1 MKLVE
6 IKNWS
11 DERLITQNT
20 PDRNGYNSMIVEEL
34 YERIKHG
41 ILAKDIYQEVDA
53 ICDVSV
59 FAVGE
64 IYKYGADAQDLLGYG
79 DIKDWI
85 YNVNDELLSYLKEN
99 NISYTSRVVYYLGE
113 FLESEDDNGKVKAM
127 TNMIIDSYKTLY
139 EMSFDADKCMDEV
152 MKELNSR
159 TGAYSEETKK
169 WQKFKTPEAQAL
181 WYTADFTNCR
191 LG

>member
-11 DERLITQNT
+11 DERLITQNE
-20 PDRNGYNSMIVEEL
+20 PSRNGYNAMIVEEL
-34 YERIKHG
+34 FERIKHG
-41 ILAKDIYQEVDA
+41 ILNKDVYQEVDA

-64 IYKYGADAQDLLGYG
+64 IYKYGANAQDLLGYG
-79 DIKDWI
+79 DIKEWLHNKN
-85 YNVNDELLSYLKEN
+85 NVLIQNLKEN
-99 NISYTSRVVYYLGE
+99 NIEYTSRIIYYLGE
-113 FLESEDDNGKVKAM
+113 FLESQDDNGRVDAM
-127 TNMIIDSYKTLY
+127 INMVIDSYKTLY
-139 EMSFDADKCMDEV
+139 DISFDADKCMDEV

-181 WYTADFTNCR
+181 WYTADFSDCWM
-191 LG
+191 

>member
-1 MKLVE
+1 MKLIE

-11 DERLITQNT
+11 DERLITMNT

-64 IYKYGADAQDLLGYG
+64 IYKYSVDAQEILGFG
-79 DIKDWI
+79 EIKEWI
-85 YNVNDELLSYLKEN
+85 DTVNKELINTLKES
-99 NISYTSRVVYYLGE
+99 NIGYTSRIVYYLGE
-113 FLESEDDNGKVKAM
+113 FLETEDVNTRVDAM
-127 TNMIIDSYKTLY
+127 RNMVVDSYTELY
-139 EMSFDADKCMDEV
+139 AIGFDADKCMNEV

-181 WYTADFTNCR
+181 WYTADFSGCR
-191 LG
+191 V

>member
-1 MKLVE
+1 MKLIE

-11 DERLITQNT
+11 DERLITMNT

-64 IYKYGADAQDLLGYG
+64 IYKYSVDAQEILGFG
-79 DIKDWI
+79 EIKEWVDT
-85 YNVNDELLSYLKEN
+85 VNKELINTLKES
-99 NISYTSRVVYYLGE
+99 NIGYTSRIIYYLGE
-113 FLESEDDNGKVKAM
+113 FLETEDVNTRVDAM
-127 TNMIIDSYKTLY
+127 RNMIVDSYTELY
-139 EMSFDADKCMDEV
+139 AIGFDADKCMNEV

-181 WYTADFTNCR
+181 WYTADFSECR
-191 LG
+191 L

>member
-11 DERLITQNT
+11 DERLITQNE
-20 PDRNGYNSMIVEEL
+20 PSRNGYNAMIVEEL
-34 YERIKHG
+34 FERIKHG
-41 ILAKDIYQEVDA
+41 ILNKDVYQEVDA

-64 IYKYGADAQDLLGYG
+64 IYKYGANAQDLLGYG
-79 DIKDWI
+79 DIKEWLHNKN
-85 YNVNDELLSYLKEN
+85 NVLIQNLKEN
-99 NISYTSRVVYYLGE
+99 NIEYTSRIIYYLGE
-113 FLESEDDNGKVKAM
+113 FLESQDDNGRVDAM
-127 TNMIIDSYKTLY
+127 INMIIDSYKTLY
-139 EMSFDADKCMDEV
+139 DISFDADKCMDEV

-181 WYTADFTNCR
+181 WYTADFSDCWM
-191 LG
+191 

>member
-1 MKLVE
+1 MRLIE
-6 IKNWS
+6 IKQWS

-20 PDRNGYNSMIVEEL
+20 PDRNGYNAMIVEEL
-34 YERIKHG
+34 FERIKHG
-41 ILAKDIYQEVDA
+41 ILKKDVFQEVDA

-85 YNVNDELLSYLKEN
+85 GNTDNKLINTLKEN
-99 NISYTSRVVYYLGE
+99 GIDSTSRIVYYLGE
-113 FLESEDDNGKVKAM
+113 FLESEDDSGKVTAM
-127 TNMIIDSYKTLY
+127 SNMVVDSYKTLY
-139 EMSFDADKCMDEV
+139 EIKFDADKCMDEV

-159 TGAYSEETKK
+159 TGEYSEETKK
-169 WQKFKTPEAQAL
+169 WQKFKTPEAMAL
-181 WYTADFTNCR
+181 WYTADFTNCKMM
-191 LG
+191 

>member
-41 ILAKDIYQEVDA
+41 ILAKDVYQEVDA

-64 IYKYGADAQDLLGYG
+64 IYKYGADAQELLGYG
-79 DIKDWI
+79 NIKDWI
-85 YNVNDELLSYLKEN
+85 YNTNNELMSYLKEN
-99 NISYTSRVVYYLGE
+99 NISYTSRIVYYLGE
-113 FLESEDDNGKVKAM
+113 FLETVS
-127 TNMIIDSYKTLY
+127 
-139 EMSFDADKCMDEV
+139 
-152 MKELNSR
+152 
-159 TGAYSEETKK
+159 
-169 WQKFKTPEAQAL
+169 
-181 WYTADFTNCR
+181 
-191 LG
+191 

>member
-11 DERLITQNT
+11 DERLITQNE
-20 PDRNGYNSMIVEEL
+20 PSRNGYNAMIVEEL
-34 YERIKHG
+34 FERIKHG
-41 ILAKDIYQEVDA
+41 ILNKDVYQEVDA

-64 IYKYGADAQDLLGYG
+64 IYKYGANAQDLLGYG
-79 DIKDWI
+79 DIKEWI
-85 YNVNDELLSYLKEN
+85 HNKNNVLIQNLKEN
-99 NISYTSRVVYYLGE
+99 NIEYTSRIIYYLGE
-113 FLESEDDNGKVKAM
+113 FLESQDDNGRVDAM
-127 TNMIIDSYKTLY
+127 INMVIDSYKTLY
-139 EMSFDADKCMDEV
+139 DISFDADKCMDEV

-181 WYTADFTNCR
+181 WYTADFSDCWM
-191 LG
+191 

>member
-11 DERLITQNT
+11 DERLITMNT

-34 YERIKHG
+34 FERIKHG
-41 ILAKDIYQEVDA
+41 ILNKDVYQEVDA

-64 IYKYGADAQDLLGYG
+64 IYKYGTDAQDLLGYG

-85 YNVNDELLSYLKEN
+85 YNTNDGLMQHLKEN
-99 NISYTSRVVYYLGE
+99 NIEYTSRIVYYLGE
-113 FLESEDDNGKVKAM
+113 FLESEDDGKVKAM
-127 TNMIIDSYKTLY
+127 ANMIIDSYKTLY

-181 WYTADFTNCR
+181 WYTADFTNCKMI
-191 LG
+191 

>member
-11 DERLITQNT
+11 DERLITQNE
-20 PDRNGYNSMIVEEL
+20 PSRNGYNAMIVEEL
-34 YERIKHG
+34 FERIKHG
-41 ILAKDIYQEVDA
+41 ILNKDVYQEVDA

-64 IYKYGADAQDLLGYG
+64 IYKYGANAQDLLGYG
-79 DIKDWI
+79 DIKEWLHNKN
-85 YNVNDELLSYLKEN
+85 NVLIQHLKEN
-99 NISYTSRVVYYLGE
+99 NIEYTSRIIYYLGE
-113 FLESEDDNGKVKAM
+113 FLESQDDNGRVDAM
-127 TNMIIDSYKTLY
+127 INMIIDSYKTLY
-139 EMSFDADKCMDEV
+139 DISFDADKCMDEV

-181 WYTADFTNCR
+181 WYTADFSDCWM
-191 LG
+191 